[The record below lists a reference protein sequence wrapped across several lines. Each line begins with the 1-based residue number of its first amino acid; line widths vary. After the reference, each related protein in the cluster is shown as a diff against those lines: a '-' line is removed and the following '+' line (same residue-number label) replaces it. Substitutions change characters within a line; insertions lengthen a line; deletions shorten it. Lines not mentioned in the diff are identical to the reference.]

1 MKTLFTFLIFNLSFL
16 IFNSNAQWVELD
28 PGVDETLFDIYA
40 ITPDIAVAV
49 GFNGTIIK
57 TIDGGET
64 WQQKDSGTTKTL
76 KKVQFL
82 NSTVG
87 VVISGKGTVL
97 KTTDSGE
104 TWVSFNIEE
113 DPFLSNLSIVNENL
127 IFTCGHNGIYK
138 TINGGETW
146 SKVSTLWTEW
156 IQFTDDEIGYTI
168 DTGDLFKTY
177 NGGETWEE
185 INNSLATT
193 QFLDENTG
201 FYYFDG
207 LYKTIDGGYNFE
219 LLGYGQGQAF
229 SNIYVVDENN
239 TWGTIIGLLNG
250 DGTTR
255 GIVKV
260 HILTDGTYTEDI
272 WFDDDPT
279 LDMASIHFA
288 NENTGYIV
296 GYKDWKTRIWKNG
309 TGINTMSMVEPTINE
324 IKVYP
329 NPASNV
335 INIDLGKMVSDFNIS
350 LNDLSGK
357 QLIYQNYKDKDKISV
372 NTEKLSK
379 GIYILSI
386 QTNQQ
391 KLNRKII
398 IR

>member
-1 MKTLFTFLIFNLSFL
+1 MRALLNFLIFNLSFL

-28 PGVDETLFDIYA
+28 PGLDDALYDIYA

-57 TIDGGET
+57 TTDGGET

-82 NSTVG
+82 NSTLG
-87 VVISGKGTVL
+87 VVISAKGTVL

-104 TWVSFNIEE
+104 TWASFNIEE

-138 TINGGETW
+138 TLNGGETW

-156 IQFTDDEIGYTI
+156 IQFTNDEIGYTI

-201 FYYFDG
+201 FFYVDG

-219 LLGYGQGQAF
+219 LLGYGQGQVF
-229 SNIYVVDENN
+229 LNIYVVDENN

-250 DGTTR
+250 DPTTQ

-260 HILTDGTYTEDI
+260 HILSDGTYTEDI
-272 WFDDDPT
+272 WYDNDSEI
-279 LDMASIHFA
+279 DMTSIHFA
-288 NENTGYIV
+288 DNTGYIV
-296 GYKDWKTRIWKNG
+296 GNRYGNPTIWKNG
-309 TGINTMSMVEPTINE
+309 TGINTMSTVEPTINE

-329 NPASNV
+329 NPASEA
-335 INIDLGKMVSDFNIS
+335 INIDLGKTITNTHII
-350 LNDLSGK
+350 LTDLSGK
-357 QLIYQNYKDKDKISV
+357 QIFSEKYNGKSKISID
-372 NTEKLSK
+372 TK
-379 GIYILSI
+379 GFPKGVYMLSI
-386 QTNQQ
+386 RMTQ
-391 KLNRKII
+391 KVVNRKII
-398 IR
+398 IN